1 MFGRLGVPGGS
12 RPRPRCS
19 TARFRGRMVPLESL
33 RGETLIATRH
43 LIVAACAL
51 ACLPATGDRMA
62 RADGAFAF
70 GKSGHTWSSGSAY
83 NYATAEEASKLAMTR
98 CRSRKEAPDA
108 CKIIATIPTT
118 NGRCFAI
125 AIQQDDNGYGWSTA
139 GSVPDAEKRAM
150 ERCEGYGKS
159 CAVRSSFCDAGATTT
174 TYSGS
179 LPPIAA
185 APVSAPAPKPTA
197 VPAPSAVPSVNT
209 GGGSPACQKFP
220 DLC

>member
-1 MFGRLGVPGGS
+1 M
-12 RPRPRCS
+12 
-19 TARFRGRMVPLESL
+19 
-33 RGETLIATRH
+33 IAARH

-51 ACLPATGDRMA
+51 ACLPATGDGMA
-62 RADGAFAF
+62 RADGAFAY

-83 NYATAEEASKLAMTR
+83 NYATAEEASKWAMTR

-139 GSVPDAEKRAM
+139 QSVTDAEKRAM

-159 CAVRSSFCDAGATTT
+159 CAVRSSFCDTGSTTT

-185 APVSAPAPKPTA
+185 APAPAPKPA
-197 VPAPSAVPSVNT
+197 AAPAPAPSAAPSVNT

>member
-1 MFGRLGVPGGS
+1 
-12 RPRPRCS
+12 
-19 TARFRGRMVPLESL
+19 
-33 RGETLIATRH
+33 
-43 LIVAACAL
+43 
-51 ACLPATGDRMA
+51 MA
-62 RADGAFAF
+62 QAEGAFAF
-70 GKSGHTWSSGSAY
+70 GKSGHTWSSGSAF
-83 NYATAEEASKLAMTR
+83 NYATAEEASKLAMGR

-118 NGRCFAI
+118 NGKCFAI

-139 GSVPDAEKRAM
+139 GTAADAEKRAT

-159 CAVRSSFCDAGATTT
+159 CAVRSSFCDTGATSTTT

-179 LPPIAA
+179 LPPVASTAPTPAPAPVAPRAA
-185 APVSAPAPKPTA
+185 APA
-197 VPAPSAVPSVNT
+197 PAPSAAPSVNT

>member
-1 MFGRLGVPGGS
+1 
-12 RPRPRCS
+12 
-19 TARFRGRMVPLESL
+19 
-33 RGETLIATRH
+33 
-43 LIVAACAL
+43 VAACAL
-51 ACLPATGDRMA
+51 ACLPATGDGMA
-62 RADGAFAF
+62 RAAGAFAF
-70 GKSGHTWSSGSAY
+70 GKSGHTWSSGSAF
-83 NYATAEEASKLAMTR
+83 NYATAEEASNWAMTR

-125 AIQQDDNGYGWSTA
+125 AVQQDDNGYGWSTA
-139 GSVPDAEKRAM
+139 TTVPDAEKRAM

-159 CAVRSSFCDAGATTT
+159 CAVRSSFCDTGATTT

-179 LPPIAA
+179 LPPIAV
-185 APVSAPAPKPTA
+185 PVPAPAAKPA
-197 VPAPSAVPSVNT
+197 AIPAPAPAPSAAPSVNT

>member
-1 MFGRLGVPGGS
+1 
-12 RPRPRCS
+12 
-19 TARFRGRMVPLESL
+19 
-33 RGETLIATRH
+33 
-43 LIVAACAL
+43 
-51 ACLPATGDRMA
+51 MA

-70 GKSGHTWSSGSAY
+70 GKSGHTWSSGSAF
-83 NYATAEEASKLAMTR
+83 NYATAEEASNWAMTR

-108 CKIIATIPTT
+108 CKIIATIPTA

-125 AIQQDDNGYGWSTA
+125 AVQQDDNGYGWSTA
-139 GSVPDAEKRAM
+139 TTVPDAEKRAM
-150 ERCEGYGKS
+150 ERCEGYGES
-159 CAVRSSFCDAGATTT
+159 CAVRSSFCDTGITTT

-185 APVSAPAPKPTA
+185 PTPAPATKPAAAPAPA
-197 VPAPSAVPSVNT
+197 PAPSAAPPVNT

>member
-1 MFGRLGVPGGS
+1 
-12 RPRPRCS
+12 
-19 TARFRGRMVPLESL
+19 
-33 RGETLIATRH
+33 LIEAKH
-43 LIVAACAL
+43 LVVAATVL
-51 ACLPATGDRMA
+51 ACVTATGDGMA

-108 CKIIATIPTT
+108 CKIIATIPTA

-125 AIQQDDNGYGWSTA
+125 AIQQDDNGYGWNTA
-139 GSVPDAEKRAM
+139 ATVAEAEKLAM
-150 ERCEGYGKS
+150 GRCESYGKT
-159 CAVRSSFCDAGATTT
+159 CAVRSSFCDTMTGGTVSGAW
-174 TYSGS
+174 
-179 LPPIAA
+179 PPVARPAPA
-185 APVSAPAPKPTA
+185 APPP
-197 VPAPSAVPSVNT
+197 VPVPSATPAASTPANT